1 MQTKGLKRHFQEELH
16 PEKFKVKNDI
26 VKEPGQKKINIISG
40 AKRRRL
46 LHDSTVPE
54 KKASINDPNVV
65 GFDSDSDETNNDDS
79 DEDTVDVNNKE
90 EVIEEILEAD
100 TADKGDVILNEKKPE
115 IIEIKDTKE
124 ETVNIKVDRKPAV
137 FVDVIRS
144 EEIQVARM
152 KLPILAEEQQIME
165 VINENTIIIIAGNK
179 IF

>member
-54 KKASINDPNVV
+54 KKANVNDPNIV

-79 DEDTVDVNNKE
+79 DEDAVDVNDKE
-90 EVIEEILEAD
+90 EVIEENLEAA
-100 TADKGDVILNEKKPE
+100 TTDKGDVILNEKKPE

-124 ETVNIKVDRKPAV
+124 ETVNRKPAV
-137 FVDVIRS
+137 YVDVIRS